1 MKVTMKEIDQLNN
14 FGLILAILV
23 KSTNINIMVGK
34 LERYKSCQNMAE
46 WILAVDKKERYMAE
60 VESHQLSSFVSQ

>member
-1 MKVTMKEIDQLNN
+1 MKEIDQLNN

-34 LERYKSCQNMAE
+34 LERYKSCQNMA
-46 WILAVDKKERYMAE
+46 
-60 VESHQLSSFVSQ
+60 